1 MLFTSLSTIFTLT
14 LASPLKG
21 EGSKAVLSSLTIAR
35 ICRPAHTNRTRY
47 KGFSSMKEI
56 LLRFDPFFVTPFFQE
71 IGGQF
76 KPKHAL
82 QPSHL
87 SGSTFSAG
95 LGLIFALLNK
105 TQGLLGNDN

>member
-1 MLFTSLSTIFTLT
+1 
-14 LASPLKG
+14 
-21 EGSKAVLSSLTIAR
+21 
-35 ICRPAHTNRTRY
+35 
-47 KGFSSMKEI
+47 MKEI
-56 LLRFDPFFVTPFFQE
+56 PLRFDPSFVTPFFQE

-95 LGLIFALLNK
+95 LGLILALLNK
-105 TQGLLGNDN
+105 AQGLWAMMTDGPSFASSSLMALLVAF